1 MNTIKLN
8 KRQLRWIN
16 KLQDAKTFPTGSANK
31 KDDKINKIIN
41 KIYNGRYKTTNTR
54 V

>member
-1 MNTIKLN
+1 MNIIKLN

-31 KDDKINKIIN
+31 KDDRINKIIN
-41 KIYNGRYKTTNTR
+41 KIYNGRYKTTNA
-54 V
+54 

>member
-1 MNTIKLN
+1 MNIIKLN

>member
-1 MNTIKLN
+1 MNIIKLN

-41 KIYNGRYKTTNTR
+41 KIYNGRYKTTNA
-54 V
+54 

>member
-1 MNTIKLN
+1 MNIIKLN

-31 KDDKINKIIN
+31 KDDRINKIIN